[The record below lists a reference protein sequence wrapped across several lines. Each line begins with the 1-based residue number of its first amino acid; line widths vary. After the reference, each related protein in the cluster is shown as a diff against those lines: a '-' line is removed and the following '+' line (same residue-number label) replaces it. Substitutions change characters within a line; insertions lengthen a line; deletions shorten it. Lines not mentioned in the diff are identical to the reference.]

1 MGFRQQ
7 QVEHRL
13 IKLLHVFSN
22 ASQRLG
28 PFGLRLV
35 FTGNFRQVR
44 RVTQCLGLGQQV
56 NLSRLPVRDRV

>member
-13 IKLLHVFSN
+13 IKSLHVFGN
-22 ASQRLG
+22 AGQRVG
-28 PFGLRLV
+28 TFGLGLV
-35 FTGNFRQVR
+35 FTGDFRQVR

-56 NLSRLPVRDRV
+56 N